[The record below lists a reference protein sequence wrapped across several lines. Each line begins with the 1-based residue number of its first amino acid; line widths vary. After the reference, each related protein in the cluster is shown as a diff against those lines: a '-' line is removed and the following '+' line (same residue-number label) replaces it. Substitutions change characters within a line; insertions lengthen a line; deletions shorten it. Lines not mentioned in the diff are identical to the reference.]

1 MAKRDLAMSF
11 HRWKAK
17 HPKTTALTSKMLH
30 TWGGDFD
37 VGVQCYL
44 PSKEVNIFL
53 HYSSENCAINA
64 VKLSIG
70 PSQTGAL

>member
-1 MAKRDLAMSF
+1 MSF

-17 HPKTTALTSKMLH
+17 HHGAHFKNASHL
-30 TWGGDFD
+30 GGDFD

-53 HYSSENCAINA
+53 HYSSEKCAINA
-64 VKLSIG
+64 VKLSID